1 MVIARDPER
10 RAYRRFTRMGADQE
24 EAKPLPLIDT
34 DNTDRKLGDL
44 MIGIWEIGG
53 Q

>member
-44 MIGIWEIGG
+44 VIGHGKSEG